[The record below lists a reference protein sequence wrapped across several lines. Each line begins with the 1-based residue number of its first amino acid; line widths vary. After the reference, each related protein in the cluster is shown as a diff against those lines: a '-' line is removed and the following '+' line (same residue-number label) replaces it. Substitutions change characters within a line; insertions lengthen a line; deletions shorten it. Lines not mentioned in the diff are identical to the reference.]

1 MTWIYHLTSQDNW
14 NSAQELGE
22 YRAASLGA
30 EGFIHASTEEQV
42 EASANRHF
50 SQSVSIVLLKIDPA
64 RLTTPVT
71 WEKSPHSETPFP
83 HLYGP
88 INLDAVVEVVFWPRS
103 RDGEFRKPS
112 KL

>member
-1 MTWIYHLTSQDNW
+1 MTLIYHLTSQTAWDE
-14 NSAQELGE
+14 AKRLGV
-22 YRAASLGA
+22 YRAASLDS

-50 SQSVSIVLLKIDPA
+50 SQSVGIVLLKIDPA
-64 RLTTPVT
+64 RLDTPVT
-71 WEKSPHSETPFP
+71 WEKSPHPETPFP

-88 INLDAVVEVVFWPRS
+88 INLDAVVEIVFWAKS